1 MDLDQVMVDLAARGM
16 TLAQIAARTGIPEPQ
31 AYQRITAKLESGTS
45 AMSTIQ
51 LRQLQLR
58 RLEHIIDALWDQVM
72 EGDTFSQGRTTKNL
86 IDTINQ
92 ISELMDLKRDRLRDE
107 QIRLTQAQ
115 TLLVTATI
123 EAVRVKALK
132 DVLAALPEEHHEAV
146 RLMWDRSFAGHAA
159 DALEENAAAR
169 VRMGEGAGELELLPS
184 EPDPRK
190 RP

>member
-1 MDLDQVMVDLAARGM
+1 M
-16 TLAQIAARTGIPEPQ
+16 TLAQISARTGLPEPE
-31 AYQRITAKLESGTS
+31 AYRRITAKLESGTS
-45 AMSTIQ
+45 GMSTIQ

-123 EAVRVKALK
+123 EAVRVKALA
-132 DVLAALPEEHHEAV
+132 DVLEALPAEHHDAV

-169 VRMGEGAGELELLPS
+169 VRMGEGAGELELLPA
-184 EPDPRK
+184 EVDRK
-190 RP
+190 QLR

>member
-16 TLAQIAARTGIPEPQ
+16 TLAQIAARTGLSE
-31 AYQRITAKLESGTS
+31 AVCYQRMTAKLESGTS
-45 AMSTIQ
+45 VMSTTQ

-58 RLEHIIDALWDQVM
+58 RLEHILDAMWDQVM
-72 EGDTFSQGRTTKNL
+72 EGDQYSQGRNTKNL
-86 IDTINQ
+86 IDAINQ

-123 EAVRVKALK
+123 ERVRTETLK
-132 DVLAALPEEHHEAV
+132 DVLETLPAEHHEAI

-159 DALEENAAAR
+159 SALEENAAAR
-169 VRMGEGAGELELLPS
+169 VKMGQGAGELELLPS
-184 EPDPRK
+184 EEPRQVV
-190 RP
+190 

>member
-16 TLAQIAARTGIPEPQ
+16 TLAQIAARTGLPEAQ
-31 AYQRITAKLESGTS
+31 AYQRITAKLETGTS
-45 AMSTIQ
+45 GMSTIQ

-115 TLLVTATI
+115 TLLI
-123 EAVRVKALK
+123 EAAIDAVRVKALR
-132 DVLAALPEEHHEAV
+132 DVLEALPVEHHEAV
-146 RLMWDRSFAGHAA
+146 KAMWDRSFAGHAA
-159 DALEENAAAR
+159 QALEDNVAAR
-169 VRMGEGAGELELLPS
+169 VRMGEGAGELELLPA
-184 EPDPRK
+184 EADRRTPR
-190 RP
+190 